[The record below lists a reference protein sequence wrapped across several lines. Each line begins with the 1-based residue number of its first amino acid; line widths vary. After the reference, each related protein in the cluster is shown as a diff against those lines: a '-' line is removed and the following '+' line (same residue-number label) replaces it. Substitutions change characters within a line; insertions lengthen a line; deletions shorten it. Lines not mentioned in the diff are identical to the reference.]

1 MNVEIKRLTSGDE
14 AILGRVAEDV
24 FDKPVNAKRLSAY
37 LAEPTHHLIVA
48 IKAGEVVGQIAA
60 VLHKHPDKPTEL
72 FIDEVGVTPAL
83 QRQRIATKL
92 LGAMLEFGK
101 TLGCEE
107 AWLGTENA
115 NDEAKG
121 FYESFGVEAKPI
133 VMYTFAL

>member
-1 MNVEIKRLTSGDE
+1 MNVAIKRLTRGDE

-24 FDKPVNAKRLSAY
+24 FDKPVNAKRLGAY
-37 LAEPTHHLIVA
+37 LAEPTHHLMVA
-48 IKAGEVVGQIAA
+48 IRDGEVVGQVAA

-83 QRQRIATKL
+83 QRQGIATKL
-92 LGAMLEFGK
+92 LAAMLELGK

-107 AWLGTENA
+107 AWLGTENT

-121 FYESFGVEAKPI
+121 FYDSFGVEAEPI
-133 VMYTFAL
+133 VIYTFEL